1 MDPSKILFWN
11 VRGLNRKVRRD
22 GVRAL
27 VNNTCPDVV
36 CLQETKKSSISR
48 FMVASLL
55 GVVFDEFVT
64 LPAVGT
70 RGEFIGLEKYFVQ
83 GYSI

>member
-1 MDPSKILFWN
+1 MDPSKNLFWN

-22 GVRAL
+22 VVRAM
-27 VNNTCPDVV
+27 VNSTCPDVV

-48 FMVASLL
+48 FMVTSLL

-70 RGEFIGLEKYFVQ
+70 REEFIGLEKYFVQ